1 MKILIVTDAWFPQ
14 VNGVVT
20 TLSNV
25 GSALERRGH
34 AVKYLT
40 HQDFR
45 TFPLPTYKEIRLA
58 WDVWNVGPK
67 IREFDPDAIHIA
79 TEGTLGIAARIYCGR
94 HNIPFTTSYH
104 TKTPEY
110 IKARAK
116 FVPLSWGYA
125 FMRWLHKP
133 SSTILVTTQSVKEE
147 LTEWGFDESKLVVW
161 SRGVDHEVFNPSRRK
176 ENFFGQDG
184 QTVLLY
190 AGRVSVEKNLEAFLS
205 EHTPNAIKVVVGD
218 GPDRKILEEKFPNA
232 IFLGYKMGV
241 ELAECMAS
249 ADVFVFP
256 SRSDTFG
263 IVMIE
268 SAACGTPIAA
278 YPVTGPKD
286 FVVNNVTGY
295 MSENIQQAMAV
306 SQFVDRA
313 GCHAFTKANYSWETC
328 ADIIE
333 QALLRI

>member
-20 TLSNV
+20 TLTNV
-25 GSALERRGH
+25 GGVLEKRGH
-34 AVKYLT
+34 VVEYLT
-40 HQDFR
+40 HRDFR
-45 TFPLPTYKEIRLA
+45 TFPTPTYKEIRLA

-67 IREFDPDAIHIA
+67 IREFAPDVIHIA
-79 TEGTLGIAARIYCGR
+79 TEGTLGITTRIYCTR
-94 HNIPFTTSYH
+94 HKIPFTTSYH

-133 SSTILVTTQSVKEE
+133 SSAILVTTQSMKEE
-147 LTEWGFDESKLVVW
+147 LTEWGFDESKLIVW
-161 SRGVDHEVFNPSRRK
+161 SRGVDHEIFNPARRK
-176 ENFFGQDG
+176 ENFFGQGG

-190 AGRVSVEKNLEAFLS
+190 AGRVSIEKNLEAFLS

-218 GPDRKILEEKFPNA
+218 GPDRKDLEKKFSNTL
-232 IFLGYKMGV
+232 FVGYKMGID
-241 ELAECMAS
+241 LAECMAS

-286 FVVNNVTGY
+286 FVVNDVNGY
-295 MSENIQQAMAV
+295 MSNNLQKAV
-306 SQFVDRA
+306 ATAQFINRV
-313 GCHAFTKANYSWETC
+313 GCHDHTKANYTWDAC
-328 ADIIE
+328 ADIME